1 MATGVTERIGAE
13 SKPVA
18 KPAGPLQKFL
28 RWFFVRGRGDSPF
41 KTILIHTALIIACVI
56 AVYPVL
62 RVVTISLRPNDT
74 LLTTDLRIVPKNAT
88 LDNYKEVLFGAP
100 EKNRKSDFFL
110 WLWNSISVV
119 AVTSTISMFLAAV
132 SAYAFS
138 RFRFP
143 GRAVGLVFLLTTQMI
158 PAGMLLLPLFIMLAQ
173 LKMINTALGLIIAY
187 SVSSVPLT
195 IWTLKGYYDTI
206 PVDLEEAALIDG
218 ANRATVFTSI
228 ILPLSTPALAIAFL
242 FSFMG
247 GWSEYLVARVVLQK
261 NEMFTWPLGIFTYA
275 QQFTVSWGQFAA
287 ASVLIAIPVMLLF
300 LYSSKWLISGLT
312 LGSVK
317 G

>member
-1 MATGVTERIGAE
+1 MTASV
-13 SKPVA
+13 PA
-18 KPAGPLQKFL
+18 KPTNQVSRFIS
-28 RWFFVRGRGDSPF
+28 WFFYRSRGDSPF
-41 KTILIHTALIIACVI
+41 KTLLIHATLIIACII

-62 RVVTISLRPNDT
+62 RVITISLRPNDT
-74 LLTTDLRIVPKNAT
+74 LLTTSLRIIPENAT
-88 LDNYKEVLFGAP
+88 LDNYKEVLYGSV
-100 EKNRKSDFFL
+100 EKHHKSDFFL

-119 AVTSTISMFLAAV
+119 SVTSVISVILAAI

-138 RFRFP
+138 RFRFR
-143 GRAVGLVFLLTTQMI
+143 GRETGLVFLLTTQMI
-158 PAGMLLLPLFIMLAQ
+158 PAGMLLLPLFIMIAK
-173 LKMINTALGLIIAY
+173 LKMINTSLGLIIAY
-187 SVSSVPLT
+187 AVTSVPLT

-218 ANRATVFTSI
+218 ANRFTVFTSI

-261 NEMFTWPLGIFTYA
+261 NDIFTWPLGIFTYA
-275 QQFTVSWGQFAA
+275 QDFTVSWGKFSA
-287 ASVLIAIPVMLLF
+287 ASVLIAIPVMILF

>member
-1 MATGVTERIGAE
+1 MTTLTKNAKAP
-13 SKPVA
+13 SANPVSRA
-18 KPAGPLQKFL
+18 I
-28 RWFFVRGRGDSPF
+28 RWFFYRGHGDSPF
-41 KTILIHTALIIACVI
+41 KTILVHAMLIVACII

-62 RVVTISLRPNDT
+62 RVITISLRPNDT
-74 LLTTDLRIVPKNAT
+74 LLTTSLRIIPENAT
-88 LDNYKEVLFGAP
+88 LNNYKEVLFGDAT
-100 EKNRKSDFFL
+100 KHRKSDFFL

-119 AVTSTISMFLAAV
+119 TITSVVSVILAAV

-138 RFRFP
+138 RFKFP
-143 GRAVGLVFLLTTQMI
+143 GRATGLVFLLTTQMI
-158 PAGMLLLPLFIMLAQ
+158 PAGMLLLPLFIMLAR
-173 LKMINTALGLIIAY
+173 LKMINTSLGLIIAY
-187 SVSSVPLT
+187 AVTSVPLT

-218 ANRATVFTSI
+218 ASRARVFTAI

-261 NEMFTWPLGIFTYA
+261 NEIFTWPLGIFTYA
-275 QQFTVSWGQFAA
+275 QQFTVSWGQFSA
-287 ASVLIAIPVMLLF
+287 ASVLIAIPVMILF

>member
-1 MATGVTERIGAE
+1 MNTQNTP
-13 SKPVA
+13 KPGSPITKA
-18 KPAGPLQKFL
+18 L

-41 KTILIHTALIIACVI
+41 KRMLIHLALIIASII
-56 AVYPVL
+56 AIYPAL
-62 RVVTISLRPNDT
+62 RVITISLRPNDT
-74 LLTTDLRIVPKNAT
+74 LLTTSLRIIPENAT

-100 EKNRKSDFFL
+100 EKNRQSDFFL
-110 WLWNSISVV
+110 WIWNSFSIVT
-119 AVTSTISMFLAAV
+119 VTSIISMILAAV

-158 PAGMLLLPLFIMLAQ
+158 PASMLLLPLFIMLAQ

-187 SVSSVPLT
+187 SVGSVPLT

-218 ANRATVFTSI
+218 ANRFTVFTKI

-247 GWSEYLVARVVLQK
+247 GWSEYIVARVVLQR
-261 NEMFTWPLGIFTYA
+261 NDMFTWPLGIFTFA
-275 QQFTVSWGQFAA
+275 QQFTVSWGQFSA
-287 ASVLIAIPVMLLF
+287 ASVLIAIPVMALF

>member
-1 MATGVTERIGAE
+1 MST
-13 SKPVA
+13 KN
-18 KPAGPLQKFL
+18 PLYRFY
-28 RWFFVRGRGDSPF
+28 RWFFFRARGDSPF
-41 KTILIHTALIIACVI
+41 KRLLIHLTLIFASLI

-74 LLTTDLRIVPKNAT
+74 LLTTSLRIIPENASFE
-88 LDNYKEVLFGAP
+88 NYRAVLFGEP
-100 EKNRKSDFFL
+100 EKHRQSDFFL
-110 WLWNSISVV
+110 WLWNSFSVVMVTSIISV
-119 AVTSTISMFLAAV
+119 ALAAL

-143 GRAVGLVFLLTTQMI
+143 GRNPALVFLFTTQMI
-158 PAGMLLLPLFIMLAQ
+158 PAGMLLLPLFVMLVK
-173 LKMINTALGLIIAY
+173 LKMINTSLGLIIAY

-218 ANRATVFTSI
+218 ASRMQVLTRI
-228 ILPLSTPALAIAFL
+228 ILPLSSPALAIAFL

-261 NEMFTWPLGIFTYA
+261 NEFFTWPLGIFTFA
-275 QQFTVSWGQFAA
+275 QQFTVSWGKFAA
-287 ASVLIAIPVMLLF
+287 ASVLIAIPVMALF

>member
-1 MATGVTERIGAE
+1 MSPKNALLR
-13 SKPVA
+13 
-18 KPAGPLQKFL
+18 FY
-28 RWFFVRGRGDSPF
+28 RWFFFRARGDSPF
-41 KTILIHTALIIACVI
+41 KRMLIHLALIFASLI

-74 LLTTDLRIVPKNAT
+74 LLTTSLRIIPENAT
-88 LDNYKEVLFGAP
+88 LENYRTVLFGEP
-100 EKNRKSDFFL
+100 EKHRQSDFFL
-110 WLWNSISVV
+110 WLWNSFSVVMVTSIISV
-119 AVTSTISMFLAAV
+119 ALAAL

-143 GRAVGLVFLLTTQMI
+143 GRNPALVFLFTTQMI
-158 PAGMLLLPLFIMLAQ
+158 PAGMLLLPLFVMLVR
-173 LKMINTALGLIIAY
+173 LKMINTSLGLIIAY

-206 PVDLEEAALIDG
+206 PLDLEEAALIDG
-218 ANRATVFTSI
+218 ASRMQVLTRI
-228 ILPLSTPALAIAFL
+228 ILPLSSPALAIAFL

-261 NEMFTWPLGIFTYA
+261 NELFTWPLGIFTYA
-275 QQFTVSWGQFAA
+275 QQFTVSWGKFAA
-287 ASVLIAIPVMLLF
+287 ASVLIAIPVMALF

>member
-1 MATGVTERIGAE
+1 MQT
-13 SKPVA
+13 KPVSPITKA
-18 KPAGPLQKFL
+18 L

-41 KTILIHTALIIACVI
+41 KTLLIHATLIVASII

-62 RVVTISLRPNDT
+62 RVITISLRPNDT
-74 LLTTDLRIVPKNAT
+74 LLTTDLRIIPQNAT

-110 WLWNSISVV
+110 WIWNSFSVV
-119 AVTSTISMFLAAV
+119 AVTSVISMMLAAV

-138 RFRFP
+138 RFKFP

-206 PVDLEEAALIDG
+206 PIDLEEAALIDG
-218 ANRATVFTSI
+218 ANRFTVFTRI

-261 NEMFTWPLGIFTYA
+261 NELFTWPLGIFTYA

-287 ASVLIAIPVMLLF
+287 ASVLIAIPVMALF

>member
-1 MATGVTERIGAE
+1 MSSNPITR
-13 SKPVA
+13 
-18 KPAGPLQKFL
+18 FY
-28 RWFFVRGRGDSPF
+28 RWFFFRSRGDSPF
-41 KTILIHTALIIACVI
+41 KTLMIHAALIASCVI
-56 AVYPVL
+56 AVYPAL
-62 RVVTISLRPNDT
+62 RVITISLRPDDS
-74 LLTTDLRIVPKNAT
+74 LLTTDLRIIPENAT

-100 EKNRKSDFFL
+100 EKNRQSDFFL
-110 WLWNSISVV
+110 WIWNSFSVV
-119 AVTSTISMFLAAV
+119 AVTSIISVILAAI

-138 RFRFP
+138 RFKFP
-143 GRAVGLVFLLTTQMI
+143 GRSVGLIFLLTTQMI
-158 PAGMLLLPLFIMLAQ
+158 PAGMLLLPLFIMIAK
-173 LKMINTALGLIIAY
+173 LKMINTSLGLIIAY
-187 SVSSVPLT
+187 AVTSVPLT

-218 ANRATVFTSI
+218 ASRFTVFTNI

-261 NEMFTWPLGIFTYA
+261 NEIYTWPLGIFTFA

-287 ASVLIAIPVMLLF
+287 ASVLIAIPVMALF

>member
-1 MATGVTERIGAE
+1 MKLATPFVR
-13 SKPVA
+13 
-18 KPAGPLQKFL
+18 FF
-28 RWFFVRGRGDSPF
+28 RWFFFRARGDSPF
-41 KTILIHTALIIACVI
+41 KRLLIHLALIVACII

-62 RVVTISLRPNDT
+62 RVVTISLRPNNT
-74 LLTTDLRIVPKNAT
+74 LLTTDLRIIPQNAT
-88 LDNYKEVLFGAP
+88 LANYKAVLFGEP
-100 EKNRKSDFFL
+100 EKNRQSDFFL
-110 WLWNSISVV
+110 WLWNSFSVVIVTSFISV
-119 AVTSTISMFLAAV
+119 TLAAV

-143 GRAVGLVFLLTTQMI
+143 GRTPGLVFLFTTQMI
-158 PAGMLLLPLFIMLAQ
+158 PAGMLLLPLFVMLAR
-173 LKMINTALGLIIAY
+173 LKMINSSLGLIIAY

-195 IWTLKGYYDTI
+195 IWLLKGYYDTI
-206 PVDLEEAALIDG
+206 PIDLEEAALIDG
-218 ANRATVFTSI
+218 ASRMTVLTKI
-228 ILPLSTPALAIAFL
+228 ILPLSSPSLAIAFL

-261 NEMFTWPLGIFTYA
+261 NELFTWPLGIFTYA
-275 QQFTVSWGQFAA
+275 QQFTVSWGMFAA
-287 ASVLIAIPVMLLF
+287 ASVIIAVPVMALF

>member
-1 MATGVTERIGAE
+1 MTTL
-13 SKPVA
+13 SKPASTNAFVR
-18 KPAGPLQKFL
+18 FY
-28 RWFFVRGRGDSPF
+28 RWFFFRARGDSPF
-41 KTILIHTALIIACVI
+41 KTILIHTALIIACII

-74 LLTTDLRIVPKNAT
+74 LLTTSLAIIPENAT
-88 LDNYKEVLFGAP
+88 LDNYREVLFGSI
-100 EKNRKSDFFL
+100 EKNRRSDFFL
-110 WLWNSISVV
+110 WVWNSISIV
-119 AVTSTISMFLAAV
+119 AITSTLSVSLAAV

-143 GRAVGLVFLLTTQMI
+143 GRSPAMVFLLTTQMI
-158 PAGMLLLPLFIMLAQ
+158 PAGMLLLPLFIMLARLQ
-173 LKMINTALGLIIAY
+173 MINSAMGLVIAY

-195 IWTLKGYYDTI
+195 IWTIKGYYDTI

-218 ANRATVFTSI
+218 ANRLTVFTKI

-261 NEMFTWPLGIFTYA
+261 NEIFTWPLGIFTFA
-275 QQFTVSWGQFAA
+275 QQFTVSWGKFAA
-287 ASVLIAIPVMLLF
+287 ASVLIAIPAMILF
-300 LYSSKWLISGLT
+300 LYASKWLISGLT

>member
-1 MATGVTERIGAE
+1 MPKKNPIAR
-13 SKPVA
+13 
-18 KPAGPLQKFL
+18 FF
-28 RWFFVRGRGDSPF
+28 RWFFFRARGDSPF
-41 KTILIHTALIIACVI
+41 KRLMIHLVLIIACAI
-56 AVYPVL
+56 SVYPVL

-74 LLTTDLRIVPKNAT
+74 LLTTSLRIIPENAT

-100 EKNRKSDFFL
+100 DKNRRSDFFL
-110 WLWNSISVV
+110 WLWNSFSIVMVTSIISV
-119 AVTSTISMFLAAV
+119 ALAAV

-138 RFRFP
+138 RFRFR
-143 GRAVGLVFLLTTQMI
+143 GRSPALVFLFTTQMI
-158 PAGMLLLPLFIMLAQ
+158 PAGMLLLPLYVMLAR
-173 LKMINTALGLIIAY
+173 LKMINTSLGLIIAY

-195 IWTLKGYYDTI
+195 IWMLKGYYDTI
-206 PVDLEEAALIDG
+206 PIDLEEAALIDG
-218 ANRATVFTSI
+218 ASRLGVLTRI
-228 ILPLSTPALAIAFL
+228 ILPLSSPSLAIAFL

-261 NEMFTWPLGIFTYA
+261 NEIYTWPLGIFTYA
-275 QQFTVSWGQFAA
+275 QQFTVAWGKFAA
-287 ASVLIAIPVMLLF
+287 ASVLIAIPVMALF

>member
-1 MATGVTERIGAE
+1 MSTNSISR
-13 SKPVA
+13 
-18 KPAGPLQKFL
+18 FF
-28 RWFFVRGRGDSPF
+28 RWFFFRSRGDSPF
-41 KTILIHTALIIACVI
+41 KTILIHITLLICCVI
-56 AVYPVL
+56 AVYPAL

-74 LLTTDLRIVPKNAT
+74 LLTTDLRIIPENAT
-88 LDNYKEVLFGAP
+88 LDNYKEVLFGDP
-100 EKNRKSDFFL
+100 EKNRQSDFFL
-110 WLWNSISVV
+110 WIWNSFSVV
-119 AVTSTISMFLAAV
+119 AVTSIISVILAAI

-143 GRAVGLVFLLTTQMI
+143 GREAGLVFLLTTQMI
-158 PAGMLLLPLFIMLAQ
+158 PAGMLLLPLFIMIAK
-173 LKMINTALGLIIAY
+173 LKMINTPLGLIIAY
-187 SVSSVPLT
+187 AVTSVPLT

-218 ANRATVFTSI
+218 ASRLTVFTKI

-261 NEMFTWPLGIFTYA
+261 NEIFTWPLGIFTFA

-287 ASVLIAIPVMLLF
+287 ASVLIAIPVMALF

>member
-1 MATGVTERIGAE
+1 MMIHAV
-13 SKPVA
+13 
-18 KPAGPLQKFL
+18 
-28 RWFFVRGRGDSPF
+28 
-41 KTILIHTALIIACVI
+41 LIASCVI
-56 AVYPVL
+56 AVYPAL
-62 RVVTISLRPNDT
+62 RVITISLRPNDS
-74 LLTTDLRIVPKNAT
+74 LLTTDLRIVPENAT

-100 EKNRKSDFFL
+100 EKNRQSDFFL
-110 WLWNSISVV
+110 WIWNSFSVV
-119 AVTSTISMFLAAV
+119 AVTSIISVILAAI

-138 RFRFP
+138 RFKFP
-143 GRAVGLVFLLTTQMI
+143 GRSAGLIFLLTTQMI
-158 PAGMLLLPLFIMLAQ
+158 PAGMLLLPLFIMIAK
-173 LKMINTALGLIIAY
+173 LKMINTSLGLIIAY
-187 SVSSVPLT
+187 AVTSVPLT

-206 PVDLEEAALIDG
+206 PVDLEEAAMIDG
-218 ANRATVFTSI
+218 ASRFTVFTNI

-261 NEMFTWPLGIFTYA
+261 NEIYTWPLGIFTFA

-287 ASVLIAIPVMLLF
+287 ASVLIAIPVMALF

>member
-1 MATGVTERIGAE
+1 MSTNSISR
-13 SKPVA
+13 
-18 KPAGPLQKFL
+18 FF
-28 RWFFVRGRGDSPF
+28 RWFFFRSRGDSPF
-41 KTILIHTALIIACVI
+41 KTILIHITLIICSVI
-56 AVYPVL
+56 AVYPAL

-74 LLTTDLRIVPKNAT
+74 LLTTDLRIIPENAT
-88 LDNYKEVLFGAP
+88 LNNYKEVLFGAP
-100 EKNRKSDFFL
+100 EKNRQSDFFL
-110 WLWNSISVV
+110 WIWNSISVV
-119 AVTSTISMFLAAV
+119 AVTSVISVILAAI

-138 RFRFP
+138 RFKFP
-143 GRAVGLVFLLTTQMI
+143 GRAAGLVFLLTTQMI
-158 PAGMLLLPLFIMLAQ
+158 PAGMLLLPLFIMIAK
-173 LKMINTALGLIIAY
+173 LKMINTSLGLIIAY
-187 SVSSVPLT
+187 AVTSVPLT

-218 ANRATVFTSI
+218 ASRLTVFTKI

-261 NEMFTWPLGIFTYA
+261 NEIYTWPLGIFTFA
-275 QQFTVSWGQFAA
+275 QEFTVSWGQFAA
-287 ASVLIAIPVMLLF
+287 ASVLIAIPVMALF

>member
-1 MATGVTERIGAE
+1 MPRSSSPWNGR
-13 SKPVA
+13 SSPKPNSYGGWA
-18 KPAGPLQKFL
+18 P
-28 RWFFVRGRGDSPF
+28 S
-41 KTILIHTALIIACVI
+41 
-56 AVYPVL
+56 
-62 RVVTISLRPNDT
+62 VVTISLRPNDT
-74 LLTTDLRIVPKNAT
+74 LLTTDLRIIPQNAT
-88 LDNYKEVLFGAP
+88 LDNYKEVLFGSP

-110 WLWNSISVV
+110 WLWNSLSIVS
-119 AVTSTISMFLAAV
+119 VTSIISMILAAV

-138 RFRFP
+138 RFKFP

-218 ANRATVFTSI
+218 ANRFTVFTRI

-261 NEMFTWPLGIFTYA
+261 NDMFTWPLGIFTYA
-275 QQFTVSWGQFAA
+275 QQFTVSWGQFSA
-287 ASVLIAIPVMLLF
+287 ASVMIAIPVMALF

>member
-1 MATGVTERIGAE
+1 MNSTT
-13 SKPVA
+13 SKPASPVTKA
-18 KPAGPLQKFL
+18 L
-28 RWFFVRGRGDSPF
+28 RWFFVRSRGDSPF
-41 KTILIHTALIIACVI
+41 KTILIHATLIVASII

-74 LLTTDLRIVPKNAT
+74 LLTTSLRIIPENAT

-110 WLWNSISVV
+110 WIWNSFSIVS
-119 AVTSTISMFLAAV
+119 VTSIISMILAAV

-138 RFRFP
+138 RFNFP

-187 SVSSVPLT
+187 SVSTVPLT

-218 ANRATVFTSI
+218 ANRFTVFTRI

-261 NEMFTWPLGIFTYA
+261 NDIYTWPLGIFTYA
-275 QQFTVSWGQFAA
+275 QQFTVAWGQFSA
-287 ASVLIAIPVMLLF
+287 ASVLIAIPVMILF

>member
-1 MATGVTERIGAE
+1 MSRKNAIAR
-13 SKPVA
+13 
-18 KPAGPLQKFL
+18 
-28 RWFFVRGRGDSPF
+28 FFRRFFFRARGDSPF
-41 KTILIHTALIIACVI
+41 KRLIIHLLLIIACAI

-74 LLTTDLRIVPKNAT
+74 LLTTSLRIIPENAT

-100 EKNRKSDFFL
+100 DKNRRSDFFL
-110 WLWNSISVV
+110 WLWNSFSIVMVTSIISV
-119 AVTSTISMFLAAV
+119 ALAAV

-143 GRAVGLVFLLTTQMI
+143 GRSPALVFLFTTQMI
-158 PAGMLLLPLFIMLAQ
+158 PAGMLLLPLFVMLAR
-173 LKMINTALGLIIAY
+173 LKMINTSLGLIIAY

-195 IWTLKGYYDTI
+195 IWMLKGYYDTI

-218 ANRATVFTSI
+218 ASRIGVLTRI
-228 ILPLSTPALAIAFL
+228 ILPLSSPSLAIAFL

-247 GWSEYLVARVVLQK
+247 GWSEYLVARVVLQQ
-261 NEMFTWPLGIFTYA
+261 NDIYTWPLGIFTYA
-275 QQFTVSWGQFAA
+275 QQFTVAWGKFAA
-287 ASVLIAIPVMLLF
+287 ASVLIAIPVMALF

>member
-1 MATGVTERIGAE
+1 MENKSASPITKA
-13 SKPVA
+13 
-18 KPAGPLQKFL
+18 L

-41 KTILIHTALIIACVI
+41 KTLLIHAALIVASII

-74 LLTTDLRIVPKNAT
+74 LLTTDLRIIPKNAT
-88 LDNYKEVLFGAP
+88 LENYKEVLFGAP
-100 EKNRKSDFFL
+100 EKNRQSDFFL
-110 WLWNSISVV
+110 WIWNSFSVV
-119 AVTSTISMFLAAV
+119 AVTSVISMMLAAV

-218 ANRATVFTSI
+218 ANRFTVFTRI

-247 GWSEYLVARVVLQK
+247 GWSEYLVARVVLQR
-261 NEMFTWPLGIFTYA
+261 NDLFTWPLGIFTYA
-275 QQFTVSWGQFAA
+275 EQFTVSWGKFAA
-287 ASVLIAIPVMLLF
+287 ASVLIAIPVMALF

>member
-1 MATGVTERIGAE
+1 MNTVTTP
-13 SKPVA
+13 KPVS
-18 KPAGPLQKFL
+18 PIRRIL
-28 RWFFVRGRGDSPF
+28 RRFFVGGRKDSPF
-41 KTILIHTALIIACVI
+41 KTLIIHITLIIASII

-74 LLTTDLRIVPKNAT
+74 LLTTDLRIIPENAT

-100 EKNRKSDFFL
+100 EKNRQSDFFL
-110 WLWNSISVV
+110 WLWNSLSVV
-119 AVTSTISMFLAAV
+119 SVTSVISMILAAV

-138 RFRFP
+138 RFKFP
-143 GRAVGLVFLLTTQMI
+143 GRAAGLVFLLTTQMI

-218 ANRATVFTSI
+218 ANRFTVFTKI

-247 GWSEYLVARVVLQK
+247 GWSEYLVARVVLQR
-261 NEMFTWPLGIFTYA
+261 NDMFTWPLGIFTFA
-275 QQFTVSWGQFAA
+275 QQFTVSWGQFSA
-287 ASVLIAIPVMLLF
+287 ASVLIAIPVMALF

>member
-1 MATGVTERIGAE
+1 MSTNPISR
-13 SKPVA
+13 
-18 KPAGPLQKFL
+18 FF
-28 RWFFVRGRGDSPF
+28 RWFFYRARGDSPF
-41 KTILIHTALIIACVI
+41 KTLLIHATLIASCVV
-56 AVYPVL
+56 AVYPAL

-74 LLTTDLRIVPKNAT
+74 LLTTDLRIIPKNAT

-100 EKNRKSDFFL
+100 EKNRQSDFFL
-110 WLWNSISVV
+110 WIWNSFSVV
-119 AVTSTISMFLAAV
+119 AVTSIISVILAAI

-143 GRAVGLVFLLTTQMI
+143 GRSVGLVFLLTTQMI
-158 PAGMLLLPLFIMLAQ
+158 PAGMLLLPLFIMIAK
-173 LKMINTALGLIIAY
+173 LKMINTSLGLIIAY
-187 SVSSVPLT
+187 AVTSVPLT

-218 ANRATVFTSI
+218 ASRFTVFTNI

-261 NEMFTWPLGIFTYA
+261 NEIFTWPLGIFTFA

-287 ASVLIAIPVMLLF
+287 ASVLIAIPVMALF

>member
-1 MATGVTERIGAE
+1 MSTNPIIRYY
-13 SKPVA
+13 
-18 KPAGPLQKFL
+18 
-28 RWFFVRGRGDSPF
+28 RWFFFRARGDSPF
-41 KTILIHTALIIACVI
+41 KILMIHAALIVSCII
-56 AVYPVL
+56 AVYPAL
-62 RVVTISLRPNDT
+62 RVITISLRPDDS
-74 LLTTDLRIVPKNAT
+74 LLTTDLRIIPENAT

-100 EKNRKSDFFL
+100 EKNRQSDFFL
-110 WLWNSISVV
+110 WIWNSFSVV
-119 AVTSTISMFLAAV
+119 AVTSIISVILAAI

-138 RFRFP
+138 RFKFP
-143 GRAVGLVFLLTTQMI
+143 GRSAGLIFLLTTQMI
-158 PAGMLLLPLFIMLAQ
+158 PAGMLLLPLFIMIAK
-173 LKMINTALGLIIAY
+173 LKMINTSLGLIIAY
-187 SVSSVPLT
+187 AVTSVPLT

-218 ANRATVFTSI
+218 ASRFTVFTNI

-261 NEMFTWPLGIFTYA
+261 NEIYTWPLGIFTFA
-275 QQFTVSWGQFAA
+275 QQFTVSWGLFAA
-287 ASVLIAIPVMLLF
+287 ASVLIAIPVMALF

>member
-1 MATGVTERIGAE
+1 MTST
-13 SKPVA
+13 SKTTNTNS
-18 KPAGPLQKFL
+18 FYRFY
-28 RWFFVRGRGDSPF
+28 RWFFFRARGDSPF
-41 KTILIHTALIIACVI
+41 KTILIHGALIVACII

-62 RVVTISLRPNDT
+62 RVITISLRPNDT
-74 LLTTDLRIVPKNAT
+74 LLTTSLALIPENAT
-88 LDNYKEVLFGAP
+88 LNNYRDVLFGT
-100 EKNRKSDFFL
+100 ENRTSDFFL
-110 WLWNSISVV
+110 WVWNSLSIVV
-119 AVTSTISMFLAAV
+119 VTSTLSVTLAAI

-143 GRAVGLVFLLTTQMI
+143 GRTPAMVFLLTTQMI
-158 PAGMLLLPLFIMLAQ
+158 PAGMLLLPLFIMLAKLQ
-173 LKMINTALGLIIAY
+173 MINSAMGLVIAY

-195 IWTLKGYYDTI
+195 IWTIKGYYDTI

-218 ANRATVFTSI
+218 ANRVTVFTKI

-261 NEMFTWPLGIFTYA
+261 NEIYTWPLGIFTFA
-275 QQFTVSWGQFAA
+275 QQFTVSWGKFAA
-287 ASVLIAIPVMLLF
+287 ASVLIAIPAMILF
-300 LYSSKWLISGLT
+300 LYASKWLISGLT

>member
-1 MATGVTERIGAE
+1 MSTKSISR
-13 SKPVA
+13 
-18 KPAGPLQKFL
+18 FFN
-28 RWFFVRGRGDSPF
+28 WFFFRSRGDSPF
-41 KTILIHTALIIACVI
+41 KTMLIHLTLIAACI
-56 AVYPVL
+56 ITVYPVL

-74 LLTTDLRIVPKNAT
+74 LLTTDLRIIPENAT
-88 LDNYKEVLFGAP
+88 LNNYREVLFGAP
-100 EKNRKSDFFL
+100 EKNRQSDFFL

-119 AVTSTISMFLAAV
+119 AVTSVISVILAAI

-138 RFRFP
+138 RFKFP
-143 GRAVGLVFLLTTQMI
+143 GRAAGLVFLLTTQMI
-158 PAGMLLLPLFIMLAQ
+158 PAGMLLLPLFIMIAK
-173 LKMINTALGLIIAY
+173 LKMINTSLGLIIAY
-187 SVSSVPLT
+187 AVTSVPLT

-218 ANRATVFTSI
+218 ASRATVFTKI

-261 NEMFTWPLGIFTYA
+261 NDIYTWPLGIFTFA
-275 QQFTVSWGQFAA
+275 QEFTVSWGQFAA
-287 ASVLIAIPVMLLF
+287 ASVLIAIPVMALF

>member
-1 MATGVTERIGAE
+1 MSPNPIIR
-13 SKPVA
+13 
-18 KPAGPLQKFL
+18 FY
-28 RWFFVRGRGDSPF
+28 RWFFFRSRGDSPF
-41 KTILIHTALIIACVI
+41 KTLMIHAALIASCVI
-56 AVYPVL
+56 AVYPAL
-62 RVVTISLRPNDT
+62 RVITISLRPDDS
-74 LLTTDLRIVPKNAT
+74 LLTTDLRIVPENAT

-100 EKNRKSDFFL
+100 EKNRQSDFFL
-110 WLWNSISVV
+110 WIWNSFSVV
-119 AVTSTISMFLAAV
+119 AVTSIISVILAAI

-143 GRAVGLVFLLTTQMI
+143 GRSAGLIFLLTTQMI
-158 PAGMLLLPLFIMLAQ
+158 PAGMLLLPLFIMIAK
-173 LKMINTALGLIIAY
+173 LKMINTSLGLIIAY
-187 SVSSVPLT
+187 AVTSVPLT

-218 ANRATVFTSI
+218 ASRFTVFTNI

-261 NEMFTWPLGIFTYA
+261 NEIYTWPLGIFTFA

-287 ASVLIAIPVMLLF
+287 ASVLIAIPVMALF

>member
-1 MATGVTERIGAE
+1 MSSNPITR
-13 SKPVA
+13 
-18 KPAGPLQKFL
+18 FY
-28 RWFFVRGRGDSPF
+28 RWFFFRSRGDSPF
-41 KTILIHTALIIACVI
+41 KTLMIHAALIASCVV
-56 AVYPVL
+56 AVYPAL
-62 RVVTISLRPNDT
+62 RVITISLRPDDS
-74 LLTTDLRIVPKNAT
+74 LLTTDLRIIPENAT

-100 EKNRKSDFFL
+100 EKNRQSDFFL
-110 WLWNSISVV
+110 WIWNSFSVV
-119 AVTSTISMFLAAV
+119 AVTSIISVILAAI

-138 RFRFP
+138 RFKFP
-143 GRAVGLVFLLTTQMI
+143 GRSVGLIFLLTTQMI
-158 PAGMLLLPLFIMLAQ
+158 PAGMLLLPLFIMIAK
-173 LKMINTALGLIIAY
+173 LKMINTSLGLIIAY
-187 SVSSVPLT
+187 AVTSVPLT

-218 ANRATVFTSI
+218 ASRFTVFTNI

-261 NEMFTWPLGIFTYA
+261 NEIYTWPLGIFTFA

-287 ASVLIAIPVMLLF
+287 ASVLIAIPVMALF

>member
-1 MATGVTERIGAE
+1 MSTNPISRFF
-13 SKPVA
+13 S
-18 KPAGPLQKFL
+18 
-28 RWFFVRGRGDSPF
+28 WFFYRSRGDSPF
-41 KTILIHTALIIACVI
+41 KTILIHATLIAASII

-74 LLTTDLRIVPKNAT
+74 LLTTDLRIIPENAT
-88 LDNYKEVLFGAP
+88 LDNYKEVLFGDP

-110 WLWNSISVV
+110 WIWNSISVV
-119 AVTSTISMFLAAV
+119 AVTSVVSVILAAI

-143 GRAVGLVFLLTTQMI
+143 GREAGLVFLLTTQMI
-158 PAGMLLLPLFIMLAQ
+158 PAGMLLLPLFIMIAK
-173 LKMINTALGLIIAY
+173 LKMINTSLGLIIAY
-187 SVSSVPLT
+187 AVTSVPLT

-218 ANRATVFTSI
+218 ASRVTVFTKI

-261 NEMFTWPLGIFTYA
+261 NEIFTWPLGIFTFA

-287 ASVLIAIPVMLLF
+287 ASVLIAIPVMALF

>member
-1 MATGVTERIGAE
+1 MAIREALTR
-13 SKPVA
+13 
-18 KPAGPLQKFL
+18 FY
-28 RWFFVRGRGDSPF
+28 RWFFFRARGDSPF
-41 KTILIHTALIIACVI
+41 KQLLIHLALIIACII

-74 LLTTDLRIVPKNAT
+74 LLTTSLRIIPENAT
-88 LDNYKEVLFGAP
+88 LDNYREVLFGNPAA
-100 EKNRKSDFFL
+100 NRKSDFFL
-110 WLWNSISVV
+110 WLWNSFSVVMVTSIISV
-119 AVTSTISMFLAAV
+119 TIAAV

-138 RFRFP
+138 RFRFR
-143 GRAVGLVFLLTTQMI
+143 GRSAGLVFLFTTQMI
-158 PAGMLLLPLFIMLAQ
+158 PAGMLLLPLYIMLAK
-173 LKMINTALGLIIAY
+173 LKMINSSLGLIIAY

-206 PVDLEEAALIDG
+206 PVELEEAALIDG
-218 ANRATVFTSI
+218 ASRMLTFTRI
-228 ILPLSTPALAIAFL
+228 ILPLSSPSLAIAFL

-261 NEMFTWPLGIFTYA
+261 NELFTWPLGVWTYA
-275 QQFTVSWGQFAA
+275 QQFTVSWGKFAA
-287 ASVLIAIPVMLLF
+287 ASVLIAIPVMALF

-317 G
+317 E

>member
-1 MATGVTERIGAE
+1 MTTASTTTRKNSFA
-13 SKPVA
+13 
-18 KPAGPLQKFL
+18 QFY
-28 RWFFVRGRGDSPF
+28 RWFFFRARGDSPF
-41 KTILIHTALIIACVI
+41 KTILIHSALILACIV

-62 RVVTISLRPNDT
+62 RVITISLRPNDT
-74 LLTTDLRIVPKNAT
+74 LLTTSLAIIPENAT
-88 LDNYKEVLFGAP
+88 LDNYRDVLFGS
-100 EKNRKSDFFL
+100 ENRSSDFFL
-110 WLWNSISVV
+110 WVWNSLSIVV
-119 AVTSTISMFLAAV
+119 ITSTLSVSLAAV

-143 GRAVGLVFLLTTQMI
+143 GRTPAMVFLLTTQMI
-158 PAGMLLLPLFIMLAQ
+158 PAGMLLLPLFIMLAKLQ
-173 LKMINTALGLIIAY
+173 MINSAMGLVITY

-195 IWTLKGYYDTI
+195 IWTIKGYYDTI

-218 ANRATVFTSI
+218 ANRVTVFTKI

-261 NEMFTWPLGIFTYA
+261 NEIYTWPLGIFTFA
-275 QQFTVSWGQFAA
+275 QQFTVAWGKFAA
-287 ASVLIAIPVMLLF
+287 ASVLIAIPAMILF
-300 LYSSKWLISGLT
+300 LYASKWLISGLT

>member
-1 MATGVTERIGAE
+1 MSTNPISR
-13 SKPVA
+13 
-18 KPAGPLQKFL
+18 FF
-28 RWFFVRGRGDSPF
+28 RWFFYRSRGDSPF
-41 KTILIHTALIIACVI
+41 KTLMIHITLIICCVI
-56 AVYPVL
+56 AAYPAL
-62 RVVTISLRPNDT
+62 RVITISLRPNDT
-74 LLTTDLRIVPKNAT
+74 LLTTSLRIIPENAT
-88 LDNYKEVLFGAP
+88 LDNYKQVLFGEP
-100 EKNRKSDFFL
+100 ENHRQSDFFL
-110 WLWNSISVV
+110 WIWNSISVV
-119 AVTSTISMFLAAV
+119 AVTSVISVILAST

-143 GRAVGLVFLLTTQMI
+143 GREAGLVFLLTTQMI
-158 PAGMLLLPLFIMLAQ
+158 PAGMLLLPLFIMIAK
-173 LKMINTALGLIIAY
+173 LKMINTALGLVIAY
-187 SVSSVPLT
+187 SVTSVPLT
-195 IWTLKGYYDTI
+195 IWILKGYYDTI

-218 ANRATVFTSI
+218 ANRLTVFTKI

-261 NEMFTWPLGIFTYA
+261 NDIYTWPLGIFTFA

-287 ASVLIAIPVMLLF
+287 ASVLIAIPVMALF

>member
-1 MATGVTERIGAE
+1 MSNNPISR
-13 SKPVA
+13 
-18 KPAGPLQKFL
+18 FL
-28 RWFFVRGRGDSPF
+28 RWFFFRSRGDSPF
-41 KTILIHTALIIACVI
+41 KTLLIHATLIISCVI
-56 AVYPVL
+56 AVYPAM

-74 LLTTDLRIVPKNAT
+74 LLTTDLRIIPENAT

-100 EKNRKSDFFL
+100 EKNRDSDFFL
-110 WLWNSISVV
+110 WIWNSFSVV
-119 AVTSTISMFLAAV
+119 AVTSILSVILAAI

-138 RFRFP
+138 RFKFP
-143 GRAVGLVFLLTTQMI
+143 GRAAGLVFLLTTQMI
-158 PAGMLLLPLFIMLAQ
+158 PAGMLLLPLFIMIAK
-173 LKMINTALGLIIAY
+173 LKMINTSLGLIIAY
-187 SVSSVPLT
+187 AVTSVPLT

-218 ANRATVFTSI
+218 ASRFTVFTKI

-261 NEMFTWPLGIFTYA
+261 NEIFTWPLGIFTFA

-287 ASVLIAIPVMLLF
+287 ASVLIAIPVMALF

>member
-1 MATGVTERIGAE
+1 MSTNSISR
-13 SKPVA
+13 
-18 KPAGPLQKFL
+18 FF
-28 RWFFVRGRGDSPF
+28 RWFFFRSRGDSPF
-41 KTILIHTALIIACVI
+41 KTILIHITLIICSII
-56 AVYPVL
+56 AVYPAL

-74 LLTTDLRIVPKNAT
+74 LLTTDLRIIPENAT
-88 LDNYKEVLFGAP
+88 LNNYKEVLFGAP
-100 EKNRKSDFFL
+100 EKNRQSDFFL
-110 WLWNSISVV
+110 WIWNSISVV
-119 AVTSTISMFLAAV
+119 AVTSVISVILAAI

-143 GRAVGLVFLLTTQMI
+143 GRAAGLVFLLTTQMI
-158 PAGMLLLPLFIMLAQ
+158 PAGMLLLPLFIMIAK
-173 LKMINTALGLIIAY
+173 LKMINTSLGLIIAY
-187 SVSSVPLT
+187 AVTSVPLT

-218 ANRATVFTSI
+218 ASRLTVFTKI

-261 NEMFTWPLGIFTYA
+261 NEIYTWPLGIFTFA
-275 QQFTVSWGQFAA
+275 QEFTVSWGQFAA
-287 ASVLIAIPVMLLF
+287 ASVLIAIPVMALF

>member
-1 MATGVTERIGAE
+1 MTTTLTPKPGSPVTKA
-13 SKPVA
+13 
-18 KPAGPLQKFL
+18 L
-28 RWFFVRGRGDSPF
+28 RWFFVRARGDSPF
-41 KTILIHTALIIACVI
+41 KTILIHAVLIIASII
-56 AVYPVL
+56 AVYPAL

-74 LLTTDLRIVPKNAT
+74 LLTTDLRIIPQNAT
-88 LDNYKEVLFGAP
+88 LDNYKEVLFGSP

-110 WLWNSISVV
+110 WIWNSISVV
-119 AVTSTISMFLAAV
+119 SVTSIISMILAAV

-138 RFRFP
+138 RFKFP

-218 ANRATVFTSI
+218 ANRFTVFTQI

-247 GWSEYLVARVVLQK
+247 GWSEYLVARVILQR
-261 NEMFTWPLGIFTYA
+261 NDTFTWPLGIFTFA
-275 QQFTVSWGQFAA
+275 QQFTVSWGQFSA

>member
-1 MATGVTERIGAE
+1 MATAANTKNGNSTNLVSRF
-13 SKPVA
+13 V
-18 KPAGPLQKFL
+18 
-28 RWFFVRGRGDSPF
+28 RWFFFRARGDSPF
-41 KTILIHTALIIACVI
+41 KTLLIHATLIVACII

-74 LLTTDLRIVPKNAT
+74 LLTTDLRIIPENAT

-110 WLWNSISVV
+110 WLWNSLSIVSVTSIISVV
-119 AVTSTISMFLAAV
+119 LAAI

-143 GRAVGLVFLLTTQMI
+143 GRSAGLVFLLTTQMI
-158 PAGMLLLPLFIMLAQ
+158 PAGMLLLPLFIMIAKLQ
-173 LKMINTALGLIIAY
+173 MINTPLGLLIAY
-187 SVSSVPLT
+187 SVTAVPLT

-206 PVDLEEAALIDG
+206 PVDLEEAAMIDG
-218 ANRATVFTSI
+218 ANRFTVFTNI

-261 NEMFTWPLGIFTYA
+261 NEAFTWPLGIFTYA
-275 QQFTVSWGQFAA
+275 QQFTVSWGQFSA
-287 ASVLIAIPVMLLF
+287 ASVLIAIPVMILF